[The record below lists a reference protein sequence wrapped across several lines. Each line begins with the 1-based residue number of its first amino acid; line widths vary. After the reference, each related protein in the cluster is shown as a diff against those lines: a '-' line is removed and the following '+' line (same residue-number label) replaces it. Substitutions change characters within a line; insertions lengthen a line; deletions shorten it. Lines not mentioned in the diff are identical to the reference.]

1 MTFPRSLLDDE
12 NCVLENGGSLIVERG
27 LEQIESDALLQ
38 VWVVAARNLER
49 IEVDIGLLLR
59 KHRLGVEC

>member
-27 LEQIESDALLQ
+27 LEQIESYALLQ
-38 VWVVAARNLER
+38 VWVAAARNLEWT
-49 IEVDIGLLLR
+49 EVDTGLLLR
-59 KHRLGVEC
+59 KDRLGIEC